1 MFPTFGF
8 AKILLQIP
16 QMSSSNDYMV
26 VLQRVEVD
34 MTGRYTCEVS
44 TEDHFETVREEAEM
58 EVIGGEDDSKIPT
71 KKM

>member
-1 MFPTFGF
+1 
-8 AKILLQIP
+8 
-16 QMSSSNDYMV
+16 MSSSNDYMV

-58 EVIGGEDDSKIPT
+58 EVIGGKNNKFPQKKCCSKILFFLRQSRQI
-71 KKM
+71 